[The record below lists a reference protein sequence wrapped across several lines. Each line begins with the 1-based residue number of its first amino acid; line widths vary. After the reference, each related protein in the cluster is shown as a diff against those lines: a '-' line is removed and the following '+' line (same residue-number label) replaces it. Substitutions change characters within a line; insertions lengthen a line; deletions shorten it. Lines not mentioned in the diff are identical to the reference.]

1 MFAMGHS
8 TKLHLDVW
16 FNVGINPF
24 IIDAIIGF
32 SVICKALDTVL
43 AEIEL
48 RAEP

>member
-16 FNVGINPF
+16 FYVGISPF

-32 SVICKALDTVL
+32 SVICKALDTL
-43 AEIEL
+43 GAF
-48 RAEP
+48 RA